1 MSAREKIRRAD
12 INKSTANKKI
22 EKADFRKSENR
33 AFEKAKNCII
43 KMTEK
48 TEKQNINKSVKNK
61 FFIRKTETVSK
72 EELIIFLENI
82 NFFLCFFS
90 QNQEIQ
96 KK

>member
-1 MSAREKIRRAD
+1 MLIRKKIRKAD
-12 INKSTANKKI
+12 IDKSVMNERT
-22 EKADFRKSENR
+22 EKTDFRKSKNR
-33 AFEKAKNCII
+33 AFEEAENCII

-48 TEKQNINKSVKNK
+48 TKKQNINKSVKNK